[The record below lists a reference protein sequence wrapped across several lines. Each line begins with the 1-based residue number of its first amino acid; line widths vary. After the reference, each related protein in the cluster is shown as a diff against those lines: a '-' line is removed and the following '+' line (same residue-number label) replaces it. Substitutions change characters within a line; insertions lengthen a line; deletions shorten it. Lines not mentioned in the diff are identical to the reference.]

1 MSHEV
6 PHLNKTFWEEGE
18 FIPFSRPSL
27 NEEALQEVMDC
38 LKSGWITTGPR
49 VQQFEKD
56 LADFVGAPYGLAL
69 TSATAG
75 LYLALQALG
84 IGEGDEVITTPLT
97 FAATVNVIAL
107 VGARPVLVDIDLATY
122 NIDITQIEK
131 AITPRTKA
139 LMPVHFAGLPVDME
153 AINDLA
159 QRKGLRVIEDAAHA
173 MGTSFRGQ
181 PIGSFGDLQVFSFH
195 ATKNMTTG
203 EGGALVTRD
212 PDLAKRLGVLRF
224 HGIDRPAWDRFSKKG
239 SPHYDV
245 LEPAI
250 KFNMMDIQAALGL
263 HQLKQLPQLNQRRKI
278 LADRYRDAFEKRP
291 YFDLPPQADPR
302 DTHSWHLFSPLVKE
316 PQMGM
321 PRDSLLEALKELN
334 IGTSLHY
341 RPVHLFSCYQKRY
354 GFRPGDFPKAE
365 EVGQR
370 VISLPLFPD
379 LSFHDQDRVI
389 RALDH
394 IANFQGE

>member
-1 MSHEV
+1 MSHKV
-6 PHLNKTFWEEGE
+6 PRLNKTFWEEGE

-27 NEEALQEVMDC
+27 SEEALQEVMDC

-56 LADFVGAPYGLAL
+56 LRDFVGAPYGLAL

-181 PIGSFGDLQVFSFH
+181 PIGSFGDIQVFSFH

-224 HGIDRPAWDRFSKKG
+224 HGIDRPAWDS
-239 SPHYDV
+239 
-245 LEPAI
+245 
-250 KFNMMDIQAALGL
+250 
-263 HQLKQLPQLNQRRKI
+263 
-278 LADRYRDAFEKRP
+278 
-291 YFDLPPQADPR
+291 
-302 DTHSWHLFSPLVKE
+302 
-316 PQMGM
+316 
-321 PRDSLLEALKELN
+321 
-334 IGTSLHY
+334 
-341 RPVHLFSCYQKRY
+341 
-354 GFRPGDFPKAE
+354 
-365 EVGQR
+365 
-370 VISLPLFPD
+370 
-379 LSFHDQDRVI
+379 
-389 RALDH
+389 
-394 IANFQGE
+394 